1 MEQPNRQLAAILFTD
16 IVGYTAMMQQDEQN
30 AVAVTRHYISVLK
43 ESVAAHKGKILND
56 YGDGSLCSFFSATE
70 AMRCA
75 KEIQQQL
82 QQEPRV
88 PLRMGLHVGEI
99 FFEGDKVMGDGVNI
113 ASRIQSLG
121 QANTIL
127 FSKEVFDKLKN
138 QHEFNCVSVGRF
150 QFKNVEE
157 LMEVFALAN
166 AGLILPDRKKMQ
178 GKLQE
183 KKSSRKKILLTA
195 AMVLLAIVSF
205 FVYREY
211 FNKAGFSN
219 KEKSIAIL
227 PFKVNGNS
235 DEALS
240 EGMVED
246 ILAHLMK
253 IKELKVISNKSSG
266 YYVGSKKSFKEIGED
281 LKVTFLMTGSVKQ
294 IGSRIRVVVQ
304 LMDSETGNLI
314 WTDIYDRDNTQ
325 IFDLQTELATKIV
338 NSLEAKLTSVEKI
351 NLSKHYTE
359 NIEAYNLYLRGRWF
373 WDKRTKESYDS
384 AESYYLRAINL
395 DPEYALAYTGL
406 ADCYTFNQK
415 GLAQLEAMPIAKDYT
430 MKALSLDSNLSEA
443 LTTLGFIQSDFDYD
457 WERAKIT
464 LKKAITLNPN
474 YPIAHIYYGN
484 LLQYTGESTEEGLK
498 EIKKAFELDPLSS
511 SVNWVLGRNYYCADR
526 IEAAYSQLRKTIT
539 MYPKYQHARETFVY
553 VILAKKNY
561 SEAFQVI
568 NDLPPNWQGFFLGYA
583 YAVKGDAESAKKELK
598 KILKELPPQSLIGLA
613 TVYIGLKDYI
623 RAMTLLEQAFNARE
637 IDMYWLKVDP
647 EFKPIRN
654 EPRFKALLK
663 KMNLD

>member
-16 IVGYTAMMQQDEQN
+16 IVGYTAMMQQDEQL

-43 ESVAAHKGKILND
+43 LSVAAHHGKILND
-56 YGDGSLCSFFSATE
+56 YGDGSLCSFSSATE
-70 AMRCA
+70 AIRCA
-75 KEIQQQL
+75 IEMQQQL
-82 QQEPRV
+82 QNEPRV
-88 PLRMGLHVGEI
+88 PLRIGLHVGEI

-138 QHEFNCVSVGRF
+138 QPEFKSVSVGRY
-150 QFKNVEE
+150 QFKNIDE
-157 LMEVFALAN
+157 LMEVFAIAN
-166 AGLILPDRKKMQ
+166 EGLIIPDRKKME

-195 AMVLLAIVSF
+195 IMVLLAIVSF

-211 FNKAGFSN
+211 FNKARFNS

-240 EGMVED
+240 EGLVED

-281 LKVTFLMTGSVKQ
+281 LKVTSLMTGSVKQ

-373 WDKRTKESYDS
+373 
-384 AESYYLRAINL
+384 
-395 DPEYALAYTGL
+395 
-406 ADCYTFNQK
+406 
-415 GLAQLEAMPIAKDYT
+415 
-430 MKALSLDSNLSEA
+430 
-443 LTTLGFIQSDFDYD
+443 
-457 WERAKIT
+457 
-464 LKKAITLNPN
+464 
-474 YPIAHIYYGN
+474 
-484 LLQYTGESTEEGLK
+484 
-498 EIKKAFELDPLSS
+498 
-511 SVNWVLGRNYYCADR
+511 
-526 IEAAYSQLRKTIT
+526 
-539 MYPKYQHARETFVY
+539 
-553 VILAKKNY
+553 
-561 SEAFQVI
+561 
-568 NDLPPNWQGFFLGYA
+568 
-583 YAVKGDAESAKKELK
+583 
-598 KILKELPPQSLIGLA
+598 
-613 TVYIGLKDYI
+613 
-623 RAMTLLEQAFNARE
+623 
-637 IDMYWLKVDP
+637 
-647 EFKPIRN
+647 
-654 EPRFKALLK
+654 
-663 KMNLD
+663 